1 MKNVRFG
8 VVAPQVL
15 AGASVGVLMLG
26 LFVAAVGH
34 TGGTPLENIQTRAF
48 GAYLG
53 WFALAAL
60 AVSQLWL
67 RLGERSAA
75 RACGHRGDS
84 DARYCASCGRSLV
97 ASGHQRAL

>member
-1 MKNVRFG
+1 MRSSRLWLAV
-8 VVAPQVL
+8 PQVL
-15 AGASVGVLMLG
+15 SGVALAVLMLG

-67 RLGERSAA
+67 HLEERAERPRCTECSHLNELGA
-75 RACGHRGDS
+75 RF
-84 DARYCASCGRSLV
+84 CASCGRSM
-97 ASGHQRAL
+97 AG

>member
-1 MKNVRFG
+1 M
-8 VVAPQVL
+8 VAPQVL

-60 AVSQLWL
+60 AISQLWL

-75 RACGHRGDS
+75 RACDACGHRGDS

-97 ASGHQRAL
+97 AWGHHRAL